1 MTVAELKRGVADG
14 TLVRNADGSVR
25 PTSLR
30 EQLGL
35 SVVRRLD
42 IKRGITTQD
51 ILQRENLRKMAIH
64 HYTDGRCL
72 KCQLMATCQQ
82 VGKLM
87 DTSSCF
93 SPDGH
98 GGCKNRVEG
107 K

>member
-14 TLVRNADGSVR
+14 TLVRNTDGSVR

-42 IKRGITTQD
+42 RKRGITAQD
-51 ILQRENLRKMAIH
+51 IMRRENLRKMAYRH
-64 HYTDGRCL
+64 FKGGRCV
-72 KCQLMATCQQ
+72 KCLNLAKYQY
-82 VGKLM
+82 VGKM
-87 DTSSCF
+87 TDTSSCF

-98 GGCKNRVEG
+98 GGCKNKVEG

>member
-35 SVVRRLD
+35 SVVRRLHS
-42 IKRGITTQD
+42 KRGITAQD
-51 ILQRENLRKMAIH
+51 IMRRENLRKMADRH
-64 HYTDGRCL
+64 FKGGGCERCRNGAQIQGL
-72 KCQLMATCQQ
+72 YR
-82 VGKLM
+82 
-87 DTSSCF
+87 CF
-93 SPDGH
+93 CPDGH